1 MTKPSAMYI
10 TLFILKRQRPL
21 QCTSLYSFSN
31 DKALCNVLK
40 CDSSQMKELLQ
51 CFKLR
56 NTTVLFSNDK
66 VRKKAKIINQYNQ
79 APHLAQDTNG
89 KVTTSQLDITNK
101 SQQVSPFPAGDHKVS
116 INRRAQKHNES
127 QTEIT

>member
-31 DKALCNVLK
+31 YKALCNVLK
-40 CDSSQMKELLQ
+40 CDSSQMKELLR
-51 CFKLR
+51 CFKMR

-66 VRKKAKIINQYNQ
+66 VRKRAKIRNQYNQ
-79 APHLAQDTNG
+79 APHLTQDTNG
-89 KVTTSQLDITNK
+89 KVTTSQLDIKNE
-101 SQQVSPFPAGDHKVS
+101 SQQVSPFPAGDHKAS
-116 INRRAQKHNES
+116 INRCARKHNKR
-127 QTEIT
+127 QAEIT